1 MKRVQEDKRTGR
13 DTSKSLINIAPVFI
27 VYRMIH
33 IHFKKSSKQERQNNG
48 NDSNDGEYKSKK
60 KNILSS
66 LRLCSRE
73 HKGTDHS
80 LTASNLF
87 RFRRLSRKNRLCA
100 TLSRQW
106 IKRVLLTGSKADE
119 KTQDYTVRH
128 LTLRSLA
135 RALATVSPFS
145 RYPQTSQSTFPMHV
159 QIAETSDYKLN
170 HPRKSPHLPAAWNE
184 KNSSLWSA

>member
-33 IHFKKSSKQERQNNG
+33 IHFKKSSKKDRTTVMTAMMANTRAR
-48 NDSNDGEYKSKK
+48 K

-135 RALATVSPFS
+135 RALATVSPLS